1 MKTLAT
7 DRALVTAWLLA
18 QAGMPF
24 TLNGRP
30 DAPDAVA
37 QRPYLPHLPQLASPA
52 PARR

>member
-24 TLNGRP
+24 TLHGRP
-30 DAPDAVA
+30 DGLHAAA
-37 QRPYLPHLPQLASPA
+37 QRPHLPHLPRLPPQE